1 MNLFPNNNYITRL
14 ITIGGLQKDELIDQ
28 LKQHSI
34 SLNQYAEQL
43 LVDLHFSVSK
53 IEKRLMTVELAVKDL
68 GFLEGATTDRIYHK
82 AMGLG
87 LTLCPLEVA
96 PHFRLLYLDQ
106 PEMISTTKNKAP
118 AGSITIAS
126 QPLKR
131 DDTFPKGFYVRKID
145 GVLWLRGY
153 VADEAHIWMGKTD
166 FCSFNNQKQVSSSSL
181 LTCFFILR

>member
-1 MNLFPNNNYITRL
+1 MNLFPNKHITRL
-14 ITIGGLQKDELIDQ
+14 IKIGGLQKDELIDQ

-34 SLNQYAEQL
+34 ALNQYAEQL
-43 LVDLHFSVSK
+43 LVDPHFTVSRT
-53 IEKRLMTVELAVKDL
+53 EKRLMAIELAVKDL
-68 GFLEGATTDRIYHK
+68 GLPEGATIKRLFEK
-82 AMGLG
+82 AVESG

-153 VADEAHIWMGKTD
+153 VADEAHIWDGQD
-166 FCSFNNQKQVSSSSL
+166 RFLFVQ
-181 LTCFFILR
+181 